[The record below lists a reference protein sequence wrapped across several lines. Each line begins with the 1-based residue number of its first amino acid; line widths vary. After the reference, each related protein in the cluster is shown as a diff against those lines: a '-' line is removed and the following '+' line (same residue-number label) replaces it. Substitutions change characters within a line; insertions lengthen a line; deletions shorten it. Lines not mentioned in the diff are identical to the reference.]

1 MAQKNRAGRVALVGR
16 PNVGKSTLLNALLGE
31 RLAIVSPKPQ
41 TTRDRILGVLTR
53 GRTQFVF
60 LDTPGLHEPRTK
72 LGRLMNAVAEET
84 LEGSDVIVL
93 VTDDAHGVGDVER
106 KLLAACG
113 GRPVILALN
122 KVDRVKDKTALLPV
136 LQAVGAAH
144 DFAAI
149 VPISARKA
157 DGLDRLLTEIEDRLP
172 EGEHPFDA
180 DALTDRPVRF
190 LVAEIVREKVLERA
204 WEEVPHGVAVSVES
218 FDEDERLTRITATVH
233 VPKEGHKRILVGAR
247 GSFLK
252 SVGQA
257 ARERCE
263 ELLGRKV
270 HLELWVRV
278 TPDWYDR
285 DEGLREVGYDSDAR
299 AR

>member
-113 GRPVILALN
+113 GGP
-122 KVDRVKDKTALLPV
+122 
-136 LQAVGAAH
+136 
-144 DFAAI
+144 
-149 VPISARKA
+149 
-157 DGLDRLLTEIEDRLP
+157 
-172 EGEHPFDA
+172 
-180 DALTDRPVRF
+180 
-190 LVAEIVREKVLERA
+190 
-204 WEEVPHGVAVSVES
+204 
-218 FDEDERLTRITATVH
+218 
-233 VPKEGHKRILVGAR
+233 
-247 GSFLK
+247 
-252 SVGQA
+252 
-257 ARERCE
+257 
-263 ELLGRKV
+263 
-270 HLELWVRV
+270 
-278 TPDWYDR
+278 
-285 DEGLREVGYDSDAR
+285 
-299 AR
+299 